1 MARFKHTDNSQ
12 GLFLTVSLS
21 EQLLPGTFE
30 WTIDYLINRI
40 DLSLFEQNY
49 HNDEKGAAAYPPK
62 VLLKTVLYCY
72 SKGIISSRKIEMA
85 CRENIIAKAL
95 AEGCEP
101 DHGTIAG
108 FISSNNEAVK
118 DLFARVLLQ
127 CSQLKLITGEMFAID
142 GLKLPSNA
150 SKEWSGT
157 ISELSKKRDKLE
169 KYIERLVLQH
179 RKLDHD
185 ESANKKL
192 SQYKKTMGDNDTRRE
207 KSIQRLEKKL
217 KKLNTYLETAKP
229 KMGTRHEIQT
239 NITDAQ
245 SARIKSPHGY
255 IQGYNGVAIADSANQ
270 VIICA
275 QAIGCGPEAGSFPQ
289 MLGSLEEN
297 MKLAT
302 GKKVPLKKSLVEG
315 DTGFFSEDNLQEAKK
330 RKVEVLIPDHQFRQ
344 RDPYFAEK
352 KKEKVPKKERFK
364 RDDFAYNKKKDIFV
378 CPAGNTLEYK
388 CAVKLHGNTGKRYH
402 AKIGD
407 CRSCHLRDKC
417 INVRTG
423 CKKTVRTLYIADQK
437 YKENLSEKMKN
448 KIDKPVYRELYS
460 RRMQI
465 IEPVFSNIAYCK
477 GMDRFTLRTQ
487 EKVKIQWQ
495 LVRIAHNL
503 WKCVKPLGLTHG
515 K

>member
-1 MARFKHTDNSQ
+1 
-12 GLFLTVSLS
+12 
-21 EQLLPGTFE
+21 
-30 WTIDYLINRI
+30 
-40 DLSLFEQNY
+40 
-49 HNDEKGAAAYPPK
+49 
-62 VLLKTVLYCY
+62 LKTVLHCY
-72 SKGIISSRKIEMA
+72 SKGIVSSRKIERA
-85 CRENIIAKAL
+85 RRENIIAKAL

-108 FISSNNEAVK
+108 FASANSEAVK

-150 SKEWSGT
+150 SKEWPGT
-157 ISELSKKRDKLE
+157 IPELAKKRDKLE
-169 KYIERLVLQH
+169 KYMERLVLRH
-179 RKLDHD
+179 RELDND
-185 ESANKKL
+185 ESANKML
-192 SQYKKTMGDNDTRRE
+192 SRFRKTMGDNGERRA

-217 KKLNTYLETAKP
+217 RKLNAFLETAKP
-229 KMGTRHEIQT
+229 KMGARHEMQT
-239 NITDAQ
+239 NMTDAE
-245 SARIKSPHGY
+245 SARIKSPRGY
-255 IQGYNGVAIADSANQ
+255 IQGYNGVAIADSASQ
-270 VIICA
+270 VIVSA
-275 QAIGCGPEAGSFPQ
+275 QAIGSGSEAGSFPQ

-302 GKKVPLKKSLVEG
+302 GRKAPLKKSLVEG

-330 RKVEVLIPDHQFRQ
+330 RKAGVLIPDQQFRQ
-344 RDPYFAEK
+344 RDPYFAGK
-352 KKEKVPKKERFK
+352 KKEKVPKKEKLRP
-364 RDDFAYNKKKDIFV
+364 DDFACNKKKDVFV
-378 CPAGNTLEYK
+378 CPAGKTLEYK
-388 CAVKLHGNTGKRYH
+388 CAVKLRGNTGKRYH

-407 CRSCHLRDKC
+407 CRGCHLRGKC

-423 CKKTVRTLYIADQK
+423 CKKTARTLYIADQK
-437 YKENLSEKMKN
+437 YKENLSEKMKK

-503 WKCVKPLGLTHG
+503 WKCVKPLGLKHG